1 MVDLIVAPRSM
12 REVEPITFGADD
24 LIASEVPGL
33 QWLISAPKLTA
44 CAVDEEGWPVPLRV
58 PDPRAFALHKAWLA
72 SRPDREPLKKPRDL
86 AQAKTV
92 AAMVVQHM
100 PQLPFDQALTSLHG
114 DLRAMRSALGV

>member
-1 MVDLIVAPRSM
+1 
-12 REVEPITFGADD
+12 
-24 LIASEVPGL
+24 
-33 QWLISAPKLTA
+33 
-44 CAVDEEGWPVPLRV
+44 VPLRV

-86 AQAKTV
+86 AQAKAV